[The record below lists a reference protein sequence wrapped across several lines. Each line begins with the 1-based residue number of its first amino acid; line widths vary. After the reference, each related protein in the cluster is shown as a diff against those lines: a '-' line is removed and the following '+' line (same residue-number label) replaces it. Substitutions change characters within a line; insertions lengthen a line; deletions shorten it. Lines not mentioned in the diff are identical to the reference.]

1 MVPKFL
7 NLNKPWSCKYSQ
19 LRLPRTLCNSNLPL
33 TRSNFHFPSDHF
45 LYNFT
50 SISLEGSNYRES
62 TVWQRKKEKT
72 GMTFLCMIAFRNK
85 MVAHTFLLSFDN
97 ANDHLCSERD
107 PDILLP
113 WLRDVTILSIG
124 QAVPSKACEN
134 N

>member
-7 NLNKPWSCKYSQ
+7 NLNKPWSCKY
-19 LRLPRTLCNSNLPL
+19 
-33 TRSNFHFPSDHF
+33 SNFHFPSDHF